1 MKSDDILFGRDYELA
16 EFGWGNAGYRVYIY
30 DYGLIVLLLTIIF
43 YISAVYGST
52 DRRAII
58 SMFVIGVASFWVRA
72 TPLSFYYFI
81 PLYAFAYIG
90 HQNKELY
97 DNKQE
102 DLQ

>member
-1 MKSDDILFGRDYELA
+1 M
-16 EFGWGNAGYRVYIY
+16 V
-30 DYGLIVLLLTIIF
+30 
-43 YISAVYGST
+43 